1 MRFRI
6 LLILLPFLPSG
17 VYGQTGWEN
26 IFGKVEIHT
35 DTLLFSSLA
44 SMIEYNNERCLYF
57 TYHDENAIAEV
68 ALFPLNPL
76 QNDTVALLPSGD
88 YSLIDSLQFY
98 DNAWRCKIGFRN
110 LTRSQFLKLQFR
122 VRSREGQKLAIIRLL
137 PSTYTSISMKPN
149 VDELFIGEEKIFD
162 LVTNHADNIRYSM
175 EWTSGLPIDYRVEK
189 TGDQFRL
196 HVMPNVLGYHKVH
209 LIFQTEKPFIDRS
222 VNRII
227 SQTVPID
234 YTFTVKNSQLKFLNP
249 DKKDITLDD
258 MSRRKGTEIL
268 LDNTRSL
275 DLNKTYRIEDQENP
289 GGALI
294 AELFTRSYLSNNK
307 VLCYIRTYNYHRT
320 EEGYLYIKNGDEA
333 LFITNL
339 NITPAVSINKISL
352 MRAGGDWSND
362 LFIYPGETIQLKIEG
377 QALNKARFQLEEV
390 EKLSRDTLIQSETEV
405 NLKFKVPVSI
415 DKKRIVLYNNDIPTA
430 YTLNV
435 KEYEIPRPFDYIF
448 INYGDASRMLSTLRG
463 PILYDKTIRDVIISF
478 NANKIDSDNKLY
490 GRQNLTF
497 DVRVTGPNNELV
509 DMRTIGNIVVC
520 PADNSPR
527 FRYYDTRNCTQN
539 EISLNK
545 FLRRSTNDLED
556 WSRIYLSVK
565 TTPEKS
571 GSEPQ
576 QKDVEIILKKKVKF
590 DIDVSF
596 PAGLVTVSKEK
607 SVEGE
612 KTSFSNLY
620 GISMAMVAQFA
631 FYNPDKIAKLR
642 PFRVGVGFL
651 ALDAF
656 NFQSELQDLAMV
668 ALGSLYPTTRDK
680 KLAFPLYI
688 GGGYQ
693 FKAQKWMW
701 LIGPGISVKL

>member
-1 MRFRI
+1 MRFR
-6 LLILLPFLPSG
+6 LLTFLLSLLSFS
-17 VYGQTGWEN
+17 VYSQTGWEN
-26 IFGKVEIHT
+26 LFSKVEIHT
-35 DTLLFSSLA
+35 DTLLFSSA
-44 SMIEYNNERCLYF
+44 GNMVEYNNERCLYF
-57 TYHDENAIAEV
+57 TYQDENAIAEIAV
-68 ALFPLNPL
+68 YPLNP
-76 QNDTVALLPSGD
+76 QPDDTVSLLAAGD
-88 YSLIDSLQFY
+88 YFLMDSLQYY

-110 LTRSQFLKLQFR
+110 LTRSQFLKLQLHIKGA
-122 VRSREGQKLAIIRLL
+122 EGQKLAIIRLL
-137 PSTYTSISMKPN
+137 PCTSTTISMKPN
-149 VDELFIGEEKIFD
+149 IDELFIGEEKVFD
-162 LVTNHADNIRYSM
+162 LVTNRADNIRYSM
-175 EWTSGLPIDYRVEK
+175 DWTSGQPIDYRIEK
-189 TGDQFRL
+189 VGDQFRL
-196 HVMPNVLGYHKVH
+196 HVMPNVLGYHKIR
-209 LIFQTEKPFIDRS
+209 LNFQTEKPS
-222 VNRII
+222 VDMATNHII
-227 SQTVPID
+227 TQTTPVE
-234 YTFTVKNSQLKFLNP
+234 YTFNVKNSQLKFLNS

-258 MSRRKGTEIL
+258 ISRRRGTEIL

-289 GGALI
+289 GGVLI

-339 NITPAVSINKISL
+339 NITPAVSIDKVTL
-352 MRAGGDWSND
+352 MRAGGDWNSD
-362 LFIYPGETIQLKIEG
+362 LSIYPGETVQLKVEG
-377 QALNKARFQLEEV
+377 QALNKARFKLEEV
-390 EKLSRDTLIQSETEV
+390 EKLTRDTLIQSETEV
-405 NLKFKVPVSI
+405 NLKFKVPISI
-415 DKKRIVLYNNDIPTA
+415 DKKRIVLFNNDIPTA

-435 KEYEIPRPFDYIF
+435 REYEIPRPFDYIF
-448 INYGDASRMLSTLRG
+448 INYGDANHMLSALRG
-463 PILYDKTIRDVIISF
+463 PILYEKTVRDVVISF
-478 NANKIDSDNKLY
+478 NNSRIDSDNKLY

-527 FRYYDTRNCTQN
+527 FRYYDSRNCNSN

-545 FLRRSTNDLED
+545 FLRRSTNDLDD
-556 WSRIYLSVK
+556 WSRIQLTVK
-565 TTPEKS
+565 TTPDKS
-571 GSEPQ
+571 GGEPQ

-596 PAGLVTVSKEK
+596 PAGLVTVSKEE
-607 SVEGE
+607 SAEGE
-612 KTSFSNLY
+612 KTTFSNLY
-620 GISMAMVAQFA
+620 GISMAMVAQFG

-668 ALGSLYPTTRDK
+668 ALGSIYPTTRDK

>member
-1 MRFRI
+1 MRFR
-6 LLILLPFLPSG
+6 LLSFLLSLASFS
-17 VYGQTGWEN
+17 VYSQTGWESL
-26 IFGKVEIHT
+26 FSRVEIHT
-35 DTLLFSSLA
+35 DTLLFSTSGN
-44 SMIEYNNERCLYF
+44 MVDFNNERCLYF
-57 TYHDENAIAEV
+57 IYHDENAIAEI
-68 ALFPLNPL
+68 ALYPLNP
-76 QNDTVALLPSGD
+76 QVNDSIVLLPAGD
-88 YSLIDSLQFY
+88 YFLMDSLQYF

-110 LTRSQFLKLQFR
+110 LTRSEFLKLQFR
-122 VRSREGQKLAIIRLL
+122 VKGSAGPKLAIIRLL
-137 PSTYTSISMKPN
+137 PCTFTTISMKPN
-149 VDELFIGEEKIFD
+149 TDELFIGEEKVFD
-162 LVTNHADNIRYSM
+162 MVTNHADNIHYPV
-175 EWTSGLPIDYRVEK
+175 EWTMGQAIDYRIEK
-189 TGDQFRL
+189 AGDQFRL
-196 HVMPNVLGYHKVH
+196 HVMPNTLGYHK
-209 LIFQTEKPFIDRS
+209 LRLNFQTVKPFVDRAA
-222 VNRII
+222 NRII
-227 SQTVPID
+227 TQTDPIEF
-234 YTFTVKNSQLKFLNP
+234 TFNVKNSQLKFLNA

-258 MSRRKGTEIL
+258 MSKRKGTEIL
-268 LDNTRSL
+268 LDNTRAL
-275 DLNKTYRIEDQENP
+275 DLNRTYRIEDQENP

-339 NITPAVSINKISL
+339 NITPAVSLNKVTL
-352 MRAGGDWSND
+352 MRAGGDWSSD
-362 LFIYPGETIQLKIEG
+362 LSIYPGETVQLKIEG

-390 EKLSRDTLIQSETEV
+390 EKLTRDTLIQSETEV
-405 NLKFKVPVSI
+405 NLKFRVPLSI
-415 DKKRIVLYNNDIPTA
+415 DKKRIILFNNDIPTA
-430 YTLNV
+430 FTLNV
-435 KEYEIPRPFDYIF
+435 REYEIPRPFDYIF
-448 INYGDASRMLSTLRG
+448 INYGDANRVLSTLRG
-463 PILYDKTIRDVIISF
+463 PVLYDKTVRDVVISF
-478 NANKIDSDNKLY
+478 NTDKIDSDSKLY

-527 FRYYDTRNCTQN
+527 YRYYDTRNCTQN

-545 FLRRSTNDLED
+545 FLRRSTNDLDD
-556 WSRIYLSVK
+556 WSRITLSVK

-571 GSEPQ
+571 GGEPQ
-576 QKDVEIILKKKVKF
+576 QKDVEIILKKRVKF

-596 PAGLVTVSKEK
+596 PAGLVTISKNK

-642 PFRVGVGFL
+642 PFRAGIGFL

-668 ALGSLYPTTRDK
+668 ALGSIYPTTRDK

>member
-1 MRFRI
+1 MDWT
-6 LLILLPFLPSG
+6 
-17 VYGQTGWEN
+17 TGE
-26 IFGKVEIHT
+26 
-35 DTLLFSSLA
+35 
-44 SMIEYNNERCLYF
+44 
-57 TYHDENAIAEV
+57 
-68 ALFPLNPL
+68 
-76 QNDTVALLPSGD
+76 
-88 YSLIDSLQFY
+88 
-98 DNAWRCKIGFRN
+98 
-110 LTRSQFLKLQFR
+110 
-122 VRSREGQKLAIIRLL
+122 
-137 PSTYTSISMKPN
+137 
-149 VDELFIGEEKIFD
+149 
-162 LVTNHADNIRYSM
+162 
-175 EWTSGLPIDYRVEK
+175 PIDYRIEK
-189 TGDQFRL
+189 EGDQFRL
-196 HVMPNVLGYHKVH
+196 HVMPNELGYHQIRLV
-209 LIFQTEKPFIDRS
+209 FQTEKPYIERQS
-222 VNRII
+222 NRLI
-227 SQTVPID
+227 SQTAPIE
-234 YTFTVKNSQLKFLNP
+234 YTFNVKSSQLKFLNP

-289 GGALI
+289 GGVLI

-352 MRAGGDWSND
+352 MRAGGDWIND
-362 LFIYPGETIQLKIEG
+362 LSIFPGETVQLKIEG

-390 EKLSRDTLIQSETEV
+390 EKLTRDTLIQSETEV
-405 NLKFKVPVSI
+405 NLKFKVPLSI
-415 DKKRIVLYNNDIPTA
+415 DKKRIILYNNDVPTP

-448 INYGDASRMLSTLRG
+448 INYGDANHVLSTLHG
-463 PILYDKTIRDVIISF
+463 PILYDKTVHDVLISF
-478 NANKIDSDNKLY
+478 NTDKIDSDKKLY
-490 GRQNLTF
+490 GKQNLTF

-527 FRYYDTRNCTQN
+527 FRYYDSRNCTSS

-545 FLRRSTNDLED
+545 FLRRSTNDLDD
-556 WSRIYLSVK
+556 WSRIQLTVK
-565 TTPEKS
+565 TSPEKS
-571 GSEPQ
+571 GGEQQ
-576 QKDVEIILKKKVKF
+576 QKDVEIILKKRVKF

-596 PAGLVTVSKEK
+596 PAGLVTVSKEQ
-607 SVEGE
+607 SAEGE
-612 KTSFSNLY
+612 KTTFSNLY
-620 GISMAMVAQFA
+620 GISMAMVAQFG

-668 ALGSLYPTTRDK
+668 ALGSIYPTTRDK

>member
-1 MRFRI
+1 
-6 LLILLPFLPSG
+6 
-17 VYGQTGWEN
+17 
-26 IFGKVEIHT
+26 
-35 DTLLFSSLA
+35 
-44 SMIEYNNERCLYF
+44 
-57 TYHDENAIAEV
+57 
-68 ALFPLNPL
+68 
-76 QNDTVALLPSGD
+76 
-88 YSLIDSLQFY
+88 
-98 DNAWRCKIGFRN
+98 
-110 LTRSQFLKLQFR
+110 
-122 VRSREGQKLAIIRLL
+122 
-137 PSTYTSISMKPN
+137 MKPN
-149 VDELFIGEEKIFD
+149 IDELFIGEEKVFD
-162 LVTNHADNIRYSM
+162 LITNHADNIRYSM
-175 EWTSGLPIDYRVEK
+175 EWTTGQPIDYRIEK
-189 TGDQFRL
+189 VADQFIL
-196 HVMPNVLGYHKVH
+196 HIMPNELGYHKIR
-209 LIFQTEKPFIDRS
+209 LNFQTEKPFVDMTT
-222 VNRII
+222 NRII
-227 SQTVPID
+227 TQTAPLE
-234 YTFTVKNSQLKFLNP
+234 YTFNVKNSQLKFLNS

-258 MSRRKGTEIL
+258 ISRRKGTEIL
-268 LDNTRSL
+268 LDNTRAL

-320 EEGYLYIKNGDEA
+320 EEGYLYIKNGDDA

-339 NITPAVSINKISL
+339 NITPAVSINKVSL
-352 MRAGGDWSND
+352 MRAGGDWNSD
-362 LFIYPGETIQLKIEG
+362 LSIYPGETVQLKIEG
-377 QALNKARFQLEEV
+377 QALNKARFQLEAV
-390 EKLSRDTLIQSETEV
+390 EKLTRDTLIQSETEV
-405 NLKFKVPVSI
+405 NLRFKVPISI

-435 KEYEIPRPFDYIF
+435 REYEIPRAFDYIF
-448 INYGDASRMLSTLRG
+448 INYGDANHVLSTLHG
-463 PILYDKTIRDVIISF
+463 PILFNKTVRDVVISF
-478 NANKIDSDNKLY
+478 NTDKIDSDNKLY

-527 FRYYDTRNCTQN
+527 YRYYDSRNCTSN

-545 FLRRSTNDLED
+545 FLRRSTNDLDD
-556 WSRIYLSVK
+556 WSRIQLTVK
-565 TTPEKS
+565 TTPDKS
-571 GSEPQ
+571 GGEPQ

-607 SVEGE
+607 SAEGE
-612 KTSFSNLY
+612 KTTFSNLY
-620 GISMAMVAQFA
+620 GISMAMVAQFG

-668 ALGSLYPTTRDK
+668 ALGSIYPTTRDK